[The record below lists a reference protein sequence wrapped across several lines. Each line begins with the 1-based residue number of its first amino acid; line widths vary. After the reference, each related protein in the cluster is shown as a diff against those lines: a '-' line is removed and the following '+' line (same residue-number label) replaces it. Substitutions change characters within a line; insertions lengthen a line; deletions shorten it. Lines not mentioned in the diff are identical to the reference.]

1 MKKRPWQILLLAA
14 MHALS
19 PISAFFIGAWRM
31 DLSPWAYSLFLRSE
45 DSWTLVQHFALYPL
59 GGLAIYSMKRWSYL
73 VFLSVMAWSFWKHSQ
88 MGLPVI
94 RLALVYSIN
103 LGLVT
108 YFMIPA
114 VRRAYFDSRIKWWE
128 SQTRYEFSVPAIV
141 RGSDGQDHPIAL
153 LDFSQ
158 GGVFARW
165 DSEKSAPEAQT
176 RLRIEVS
183 LGGDLLRVPGHRDA
197 PEGFATSRLGR
208 ALRLSKLARTA
219 PGRAFRFCAED
230 PGRPQEIPQR
240 RFRKPSSR
248 DSRGVRSLSQD
259 WQGIGPSRSL
269 FSSRGCFQESRQWR
283 GSLIKT

>member
-176 RLRIEVS
+176 RLRIEVA
-183 LGGDLLRVPGHRDA
+183 LGGIFFVFPGTVMHRRVSQPQGLGVRFDFPSWRERLQAARFVFALRILGARKKSLSAASESRLHEIL
-197 PEGFATSRLGR
+197 EGFVHF
-208 ALRLSKLARTA
+208 LRTGKGLVPLV
-219 PGRAFRFCAED
+219 
-230 PGRPQEIPQR
+230 
-240 RFRKPSSR
+240 PSSHR
-248 DSRGVRSLSQD
+248 EGVSKSRGS
-259 WQGIGPSRSL
+259 G
-269 FSSRGCFQESRQWR
+269 EAA
-283 GSLIKT
+283 